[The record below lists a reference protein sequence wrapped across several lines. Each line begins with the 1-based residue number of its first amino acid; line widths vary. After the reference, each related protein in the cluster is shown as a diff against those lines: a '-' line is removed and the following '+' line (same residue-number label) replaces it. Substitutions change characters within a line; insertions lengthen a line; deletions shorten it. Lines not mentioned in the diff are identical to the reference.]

1 MDTFPSYEE
10 NPMDG
15 SKAQVPPTPARTPT
29 HQPSTNQK
37 SFPIPAP
44 RSTAPRQMSS
54 HQFWAA
60 EPELGHFFRCS
71 IFVHLYPT
79 HTKTIDSRTVITC
92 KLCTSLLFLNLY
104 PQIASNMYI
113 VFIREKLFMS
123 YFRSWVLTTNAEKI
137 YATNYIVLQYHHQT
151 HIHHAIPCRP
161 KFPNI
166 NV

>member
-92 KLCTSLLFLNLY
+92 ILCTSLLFLNLY

-123 YFRSWVLTTNAEKI
+123 YFVSLMSVNYQRREKFMLQTTLCFNTTTKHTYTTLFHVA
-137 YATNYIVLQYHHQT
+137 
-151 HIHHAIPCRP
+151 
-161 KFPNI
+161 PNFRI
-166 NV
+166 

>member
-29 HQPSTNQK
+29 HQPTTNQK

-60 EPELGHFFRCS
+60 EPELGHFFSMFHIRS
-71 IFVHLYPT
+71 FISHT

-137 YATNYIVLQYHHQT
+137 YATNYIVLQYHHQHT
-151 HIHHAIPCRP
+151 YTTLFHVA
-161 KFPNI
+161 PNFRI
-166 NV
+166 